1 MATPGKLVDGGAVAG
16 DDVDDAGVV
25 DQVDVV
31 GARIGDGDAVGAK
44 RDAAGVIE
52 DGSGGGDVV
61 RAADGAA
68 AGDDAA
74 LPAGVDLGDV
84 VDRAAHGDEEVVE
97 AVDRHGIDVEQTCGI
112 REIDGAV
119 RAEAGDAGAGANP
132 GRSIGDIDVTRAID
146 RHGGGRDQARALGH
160 DDLSGTA
167 GRRIEEDIGGGGAVA
182 LLQHIGVAGRVGGDG
197 DGGAQAGGAGGG
209 HTRSQQA
216 ERAEAQA
223 LQFDA
228 DQLAAD

>member
-1 MATPGKLVDGGAVAG
+1 MARPSGMRRPVPVATPGIGGGGGAVAG

-44 RDAAGVIE
+44 RDAAGIIE

-61 RAADGAA
+61 RVDDGAA

-97 AVDRHGIDVEQTCGI
+97 AVDRHGIDVEQTGGI
-112 REIDGAV
+112 GEIDGAV
-119 RAEAGDAGAGANP
+119 RAEADDGAAANPADAGVLAMKMLPAP
-132 GRSIGDIDVTRAID
+132 S
-146 RHGGGRDQARALGH
+146 
-160 DDLSGTA
+160 TA
-167 GRRIEEDIGGGGAVA
+167 MAVGETMPA
-182 LLQHIGVAGRVGGDG
+182 PWA
-197 DGGAQAGGAGGG
+197 
-209 HTRSQQA
+209 TTT
-216 ERAEAQA
+216 
-223 LQFDA
+223 
-228 DQLAAD
+228 